1 MQNTKLTTP
10 QEKVYMKSIQIMLA
24 DSAYIYATILYS

>member
-1 MQNTKLTTP
+1 MPQIKLSTP
-10 QEKVYMKSIQIMLA
+10 EEKVYMKLIQIMLA